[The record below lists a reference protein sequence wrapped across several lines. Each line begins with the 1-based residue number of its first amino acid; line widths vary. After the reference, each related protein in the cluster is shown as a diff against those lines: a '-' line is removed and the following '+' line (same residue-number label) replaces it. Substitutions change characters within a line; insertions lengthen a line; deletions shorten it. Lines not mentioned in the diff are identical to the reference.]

1 MCSISWIVGE
11 GGYELVFNRDEKWSR
26 ASSLDYS
33 FETDHRVPGFCARDA
48 QANGTWLVRHCIEH
62 YDELLVAHA
71 EKRVVR
77 YHARPRNV
85 EVETDSEVAVNRL
98 RFIHNQL
105 DRVGSEDD
113 ALKVSDGGIAT
124 PSPSSL
130 SRELEFLISHT
141 VHHFALITV
150 IANKFQI
157 EVPENFGIAPTTLKH
172 RESN

>member
-1 MCSISWIVGE
+1 MLNLIQQNQSFIDQAISLILKMQPAAYSQCSE
-11 GGYELVFNRDEKWSR
+11 EVF
-26 ASSLDYS
+26 SSS
-33 FETDHRVPGFCARDA
+33 IGQH
-48 QANGTWLVRHCIEH
+48 VRHCIEH

-124 PSPSSL
+124 PSPTSL